1 MSPHTDH
8 GPARLRDVRAR
19 LSGALVCCLVLAL
32 AGCASKPPAPDKT
45 RLIVSAKADVNPD
58 ADGRA
63 SPIVVRIY
71 QLKEDAPFR
80 DAEYFAI
87 ADREQATLATS
98 LVSRKELTL
107 APGEQQTF
115 DFPVAA
121 DARYIAVAAGYRD
134 IRNAD
139 WRVVKGAPRK
149 GIKGLVKTDSISVTL
164 EKARALL
171 DITD

>member
-1 MSPHTDH
+1 MSPHIDH
-8 GPARLRDVRAR
+8 DPARLRDVRAR
-19 LSGALVCCLVLAL
+19 LSGALVCCLVIAL
-32 AGCASKPPAPDKT
+32 AGCASKPPKPVKT
-45 RLIVSAKADVNPD
+45 RLVVTAKADVNPD

-63 SPIVVRIY
+63 SPIVVRVY
-71 QLKEDAPFR
+71 QLKEDAAFR

-87 ADREQATLATS
+87 VDREQATLAAS

-107 APGEQQTF
+107 APGDQQTL
-115 DFPVAA
+115 DFPVSA

-139 WRVVKGAPRK
+139 WRVVKGAPKK

-171 DITD
+171 DISD